1 MPLEYILD
9 ASTTGLVASL
19 DLQGE
24 EKGKIQEVSLGL
36 WYEQVFGPQCP

>member
-9 ASTTGLVASL
+9 VSTTGLASL

-36 WYEQVFGPQCP
+36 WYEQVFGHQCP